1 MRWHRYVEHPI
12 TIGCSTVSRG
22 DLARIIGNRWSLAA
36 PGSGPA
42 GECPHHTDRT
52 APALDGAGIIVYRA
66 GGRDQG
72 VSGLGWSSPSTQ
84 MSARSL

>member
-1 MRWHRYVEHPI
+1 MSK
-12 TIGCSTVSRG
+12 GCFNSRQ
-22 DLARIIGNRWSLAA
+22 
-36 PGSGPA
+36 
-42 GECPHHTDRT
+42 
-52 APALDGAGIIVYRA
+52 RA